1 MSSYGSG
8 QLRKAG
14 RFAGK
19 HHPTIVAEISSA
31 GGSGAGGPWEATLQP
46 MLAGL
51 DGVVIQVVDVPI
63 KFKAGRKHTMTSFK
77 YKAFQYYVLDHHD
90 SISAGG
96 VLAGADISNKG
107 SRLTRP
113 GLERRLA
120 AIRAARGL
128 PAGVAAPAAAAAAF
142 VAPADVA
149 SPPFKKTRSDG
160 GEPSPPVP
168 GTEQHALVVAPR
180 ALEAL
185 VPRSACPKCDSRD
198 GTRCEACL
206 SQCA

>member
-1 MSSYGSG
+1 MSSQGTD
-8 QLRKAG
+8 QLRKGG
-14 RFAGK
+14 RFSGNQQSK
-19 HHPTIVAEISSA
+19 IVAEVSLA
-31 GGSGAGGPWEATLQP
+31 GGFGGGGLWEATLQP

-51 DGVVIQVVDVPI
+51 DDVVIQVVDVPM
-63 KFKAGRKHTMTSFK
+63 KAKAGRKHTLTRFINHV
-77 YKAFQYYVLDHHD
+77 FQFNVLDPRGPYP
-90 SISAGG
+90 AGG
-96 VLAGADISNKG
+96 VPTGADPPTRG
-107 SRLTRP
+107 SWMTRP

-128 PAGVAAPAAAAAAF
+128 VPAAAADALA
-142 VAPADVA
+142 APADVA

-185 VPRSACPKCDSRD
+185 VPRSACPKCESRD

-206 SQCA
+206 SQCS

>member
-1 MSSYGSG
+1 
-8 QLRKAG
+8 
-14 RFAGK
+14 
-19 HHPTIVAEISSA
+19 
-31 GGSGAGGPWEATLQP
+31 

-77 YKAFQYYVLDHHD
+77 YKAFQYYVLEHHD
-90 SISAGG
+90 SISVDG
-96 VLAGADISNKG
+96 VLTGADFSNKG

-120 AIRAARGL
+120 AIRAAREL
-128 PAGVAAPAAAAAAF
+128 QAGVAAPAAAAAAALA
-142 VAPADVA
+142 APVDVA
-149 SPPFKKTRSDG
+149 SPPFKKARSDG

-168 GTEQHALVVAPR
+168 GTEQHALVVAPL

-185 VPRSACPKCDSRD
+185 LPRSAASACPKCDSRD

-206 SQCA
+206 SQCS